1 MKKIINLIISLCTIF
16 LLIFLLVYYILFP
29 NTFQTVFIIGIVF
42 ITILIL
48 YNFLISFGLSNS
60 RNTETVQDF
69 FMTAK
74 ENSPVILETKKKN
87 KIDSF
92 EIILNHILYPLQ
104 MIESSL
110 NILNSNCEE
119 ETKRFALRLVQKNT
133 EQIKQIIGEKVY
145 NLDDDTAEN
154 EIPYDFENFY
164 INQEKDDNFS
174 EDFSIGIFGDPTSE
188 RLTLRLILQSYGF
201 FTRIISTPQE
211 TISLIEDKMIKLLI
225 ILPEN
230 EKENEENFQICA
242 KIREKFTLLDFPIL
256 LIVNKYRSY
265 IIKKNHELQIND
277 FLIRPFDVSALLTRI
292 KMLSDYQNLYLQN
305 QELLKSEKEKRT
317 FLYFVTH
324 NVNTPLT
331 ILLNEIGNLA
341 QQADS
346 LNKKE
351 NDILQI
357 NRTNFK
363 NIQESTN
370 QINIIIQ
377 NVLNSYKIS
386 DGKVLVSPKIINLL
400 DFCENENKFL
410 KSKAEFK
417 NQNFSFVNK
426 LKNPKVFCDEN
437 SLKGIYINL
446 VDNAIKYTDLHGNIC
461 VQIFGNDE
469 NIFLSVSDDGQ
480 GISKEKQK
488 VLFNR
493 FADIGSKTT
502 GKEKS
507 VGLGLFVINELCILN
522 NIDIEYR
529 ENSNADHGSI
539 FILKFLKIG

>member
-1 MKKIINLIISLCTIF
+1 MKKIINLIISLATIF
-16 LLIFLLVYYILFP
+16 LLIFLLIYYILFP
-29 NTFQTVFIIGIVF
+29 DTFRTVFIIGIIF

-48 YNFLISFGLSNS
+48 YNFLISFGLSGS
-60 RNTETVQDF
+60 KDTETVQDF

-119 ETKRFALRLVQKNT
+119 ETKRFALRLIQKNT

-331 ILLNEIGNLA
+331 ILLNEIENLA
-341 QQADS
+341 QQTDT

-351 NDILQI
+351 NDFLQI

-410 KSKAEFK
+410 TSKAEFK

>member
-1 MKKIINLIISLCTIF
+1 MKKIINLIISLCTIL

-29 NTFQTVFIIGIVF
+29 NTFKTVFIIGIIF
-42 ITILIL
+42 IAILIL

-60 RNTETVQDF
+60 RNNETVQDF
-69 FMTAK
+69 FMAGK
-74 ENSPVILETKKKN
+74 ENSPVILETKKKD

-104 MIESSL
+104 MIESAL
-110 NILNSNCEE
+110 NILNSNIEE
-119 ETKRFALRLVQKNT
+119 ETRRFALSLIQKNT

-164 INQEKDDNFS
+164 VNEDKNERFS
-174 EDFSIGIFGDPTSE
+174 EDFSIGIFGKPTSE

-201 FTRIISTPQE
+201 FTRIISSPQE
-211 TISLIEDKMIKLLI
+211 TVSLIEDKMIKILI
-225 ILPEN
+225 ILPET
-230 EKENEENFQICA
+230 EEENDENFQICA

-292 KMLSDYQNLYLQN
+292 KMLSDYQNLYLQH

-331 ILLNEIGNLA
+331 ILLNEIENLA
-341 QQADS
+341 QQAEK
-346 LNKKE
+346 NHE
-351 NDILQI
+351 NGSNVLQI
-357 NRTNFK
+357 NRSNFK

-386 DGKVLVSPKIINLL
+386 DGKVLVSPKIINLQ
-400 DFCENENKFL
+400 DFCEKENKFL
-410 KSKAEFK
+410 ASKTEFK
-417 NQNFSFVNK
+417 NQKFTFECNLNS
-426 LKNPKVFCDEN
+426 PKVFCDEH
-437 SLKGIYINL
+437 SLKGIYTNL
-446 VDNAIKYTDLHGNIC
+446 VDNAIKYTQLNGNIC
-461 VQIFGNDE
+461 VKISGDDE
-469 NIFLSVSDDGQ
+469 SVFLSVCDDGQ
-480 GISKEKQK
+480 GISKEKQM

-493 FADIGSKTT
+493 FANIGSKTT

-539 FILKFLKIG
+539 FTLKFQKIG

>member
-1 MKKIINLIISLCTIF
+1 
-16 LLIFLLVYYILFP
+16 
-29 NTFQTVFIIGIVF
+29 
-42 ITILIL
+42 
-48 YNFLISFGLSNS
+48 
-60 RNTETVQDF
+60 
-69 FMTAK
+69 MTAK

-331 ILLNEIGNLA
+331 ILLNEIENLA
-341 QQADS
+341 QQTDS

-410 KSKAEFK
+410 TSKAEFK

-502 GKEKS
+502 EKEKS

>member
-133 EQIKQIIGEKVY
+133 EQIKHIIGEKVY

-331 ILLNEIGNLA
+331 ILLNEIENLA
-341 QQADS
+341 QQTDT

-351 NDILQI
+351 NHFLQI

-410 KSKAEFK
+410 TSKAEFK

>member
-60 RNTETVQDF
+60 RNTETEQDF

-119 ETKRFALRLVQKNT
+119 ETKRFALRLIQKNT

-331 ILLNEIGNLA
+331 ILLNEIENLA
-341 QQADS
+341 QQTDT

-351 NDILQI
+351 NDFLQI

-410 KSKAEFK
+410 TSKAEFK

>member
-331 ILLNEIGNLA
+331 ILLNEIENLA
-341 QQADS
+341 QQTDS

-410 KSKAEFK
+410 TSKAEFK

>member
-410 KSKAEFK
+410 TSKAEFK

>member
-29 NTFQTVFIIGIVF
+29 TTFQTVFIIGIVF

-331 ILLNEIGNLA
+331 ILLNEIENLA
-341 QQADS
+341 QQTDT

-386 DGKVLVSPKIINLL
+386 DGKVLVSPKIINLQ
-400 DFCENENKFL
+400 DFCERENKFL
-410 KSKAEFK
+410 ASKTEFK
-417 NQNFSFVNK
+417 NQNFTFECN
-426 LKNPKVFCDEN
+426 LKSPKVFCDEN

>member
-104 MIESSL
+104 MIESSI

-119 ETKRFALRLVQKNT
+119 ETKRFALRLIQKNT

-174 EDFSIGIFGDPTSE
+174 EDFSIGIFGKPTSE

-331 ILLNEIGNLA
+331 ILLNEIENLA
-341 QQADS
+341 QQTDT

-480 GISKEKQK
+480 GISREKQK

>member
-331 ILLNEIGNLA
+331 ILLNEIENLA
-341 QQADS
+341 QQTDS

-410 KSKAEFK
+410 TSKAEFK

-502 GKEKS
+502 EKEKS

>member
-1 MKKIINLIISLCTIF
+1 MKKIINLIISLATIF
-16 LLIFLLVYYILFP
+16 LLIFLLIYYILFP
-29 NTFQTVFIIGIVF
+29 NTFRTVFIISIIF

-48 YNFLISFGLSNS
+48 YNFLICFGFSNS
-60 RNTETVQDF
+60 KNTETVQDYL
-69 FMTAK
+69 MTAK
-74 ENSPVILETKKKN
+74 ENSPVILETNKKN

-104 MIESSL
+104 MIESAL
-110 NILNSNCEE
+110 NILSSNCEE
-119 ETKRFALRLVQKNT
+119 ETRCFALSLMQKNT
-133 EQIKQIIGEKVY
+133 EQIKKIIGEKVY

-164 INQEKDDNFS
+164 VEQEKNDKFYK
-174 EDFSIGIFGDPTSE
+174 DFSIGIFGKPTSE

-201 FTRIISTPQE
+201 FTRIISSQQE
-211 TISLIEDKMIKLLI
+211 TVSLIEDKMINLLI

-230 EKENEENFQICA
+230 EKEDDESFQICT
-242 KIREKFTLLDFPIL
+242 KIREKFTLLDFQIL

-265 IIKKNHELQIND
+265 IIKRNHDLQIND

-292 KMLSDYQNLYLQN
+292 KTLYDYQNLYLQN

-331 ILLNEIGNLA
+331 ILLNEIENLA
-341 QQADS
+341 QQTEKVNQDAS
-346 LNKKE
+346 N
-351 NDILQI
+351 ILQVE
-357 NRTNFK
+357 RETFK

-370 QINIIIQ
+370 QINFIIQ

-386 DGKVLVSPKIINLL
+386 DGKVLVSPKIINLQN
-400 DFCENENKFL
+400 FCERQNKFL
-410 KSKAEFK
+410 ASKIEFK
-417 NQNFSFVNK
+417 NQKFTFECN
-426 LKNPKVFCDEN
+426 LKNPRVFCDEN
-437 SLKGIYINL
+437 CLNGIYINL
-446 VDNAIKYTDLHGNIC
+446 VDNAIKYTDINGNIC
-461 VQIFGNDE
+461 VKIFGDDE
-469 NIFLSVSDDGQ
+469 NTFLSVCDNGQ
-480 GISKEKQK
+480 GISKEKQR

-507 VGLGLFVINELCILN
+507 IGLGLFVINELCILN
-522 NIDIEYR
+522 NINIEYK
-529 ENSNADHGSI
+529 ENTKAEHGSI
-539 FILKFLKIG
+539 FTLEFQKIG

>member
-1 MKKIINLIISLCTIF
+1 MKKIINLIISLATIF
-16 LLIFLLVYYILFP
+16 LLIFLLIYYILFP
-29 NTFQTVFIIGIVF
+29 DTFRTVFIIGIIF

-48 YNFLISFGLSNS
+48 YNFLISFGLSGS
-60 RNTETVQDF
+60 KDTETVQDF

-92 EIILNHILYPLQ
+92 EIILNQILYPLQ
-104 MIESSL
+104 MIESAM
-110 NILNSNCEE
+110 NILNSNCEQ
-119 ETKRFALRLVQKNT
+119 ETRRFALLLIQKNT
-133 EQIKQIIGEKVY
+133 EQIKKIIGEKVY

-154 EIPYDFENFY
+154 EIPYDFETTY
-164 INQEKDDNFS
+164 INQEKEHELS
-174 EDFSIGIFGDPTSE
+174 ENYSIGIFGEPTSE

-201 FTRIISTPQE
+201 FTRIISSPQE
-211 TISLIEDKMIKLLI
+211 TVSLIEDKMINLLI

-230 EKENEENFQICA
+230 EKENDENLQICT

-265 IIKKNHELQIND
+265 IIKRNHDLQIND

-292 KMLSDYQNLYLQN
+292 KMLYDYQNLYLQN

-331 ILLNEIGNLA
+331 ILLNEIENIA
-341 QQADS
+341 QQKD
-346 LNKKE
+346 NINE
-351 NDILQI
+351 QTNDVLLIK
-357 NRTNFK
+357 RTNLK
-363 NIQESTN
+363 NIQECSN

-400 DFCENENKFL
+400 DFCKNENKFL
-410 KSKAEFK
+410 TSKAEFK
-417 NQNFSFVNK
+417 NQKFTFECN
-426 LKNPKVFCDEN
+426 LKNPRVFCDEN

-446 VDNAIKYTDLHGNIC
+446 VDNAIKYTDMNGNIC
-461 VQIFGNDE
+461 VKIFGDDE
-469 NIFLSVSDDGQ
+469 NTFLSVCDNGQ
-480 GISKEKQK
+480 GISKEKQR

-502 GKEKS
+502 RKEKS

-522 NIDIEYR
+522 NIDVEYK
-529 ENSNADHGSI
+529 ENENAEHGSI
-539 FILKFLKIG
+539 FTLKFLKIG

>member
-133 EQIKQIIGEKVY
+133 EQIKHIIGEKVY

-188 RLTLRLILQSYGF
+188 RLALRLILQSYGF

-341 QQADS
+341 QQTDT

-410 KSKAEFK
+410 TSKAEFK

>member
-92 EIILNHILYPLQ
+92 EIILNHILYPLH

-145 NLDDDTAEN
+145 NLDDDTTEN

-331 ILLNEIGNLA
+331 ILLNEIENLA
-341 QQADS
+341 QQTDS

-410 KSKAEFK
+410 TSKAEFK

>member
-331 ILLNEIGNLA
+331 ILLNEIENLA
-341 QQADS
+341 QQTDT

-351 NDILQI
+351 NDFLQI

-410 KSKAEFK
+410 TSKAEFK

>member
-29 NTFQTVFIIGIVF
+29 NTFQTVFIIGIVL

-119 ETKRFALRLVQKNT
+119 ETKRFALRLIQKNT

-341 QQADS
+341 QQTDT

-410 KSKAEFK
+410 TSKAEFK